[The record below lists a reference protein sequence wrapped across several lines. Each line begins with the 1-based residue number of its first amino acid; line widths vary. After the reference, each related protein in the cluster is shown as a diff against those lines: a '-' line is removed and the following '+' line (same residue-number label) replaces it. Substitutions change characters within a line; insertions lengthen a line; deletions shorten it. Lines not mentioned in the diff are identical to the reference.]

1 MPGRALLWA
10 SARRSTFHAKASDR
24 EVKRSYCGVTTVTAL
39 SWLSRRIWPYAL
51 LGVIALWW
59 LYGWHVG
66 VTALFASYGL
76 YEKQVASQIKARLG
90 TRASVTTGSCHG
102 YPLGK

>member
-1 MPGRALLWA
+1 M
-10 SARRSTFHAKASDR
+10 
-24 EVKRSYCGVTTVTAL
+24 TVTVTVL
-39 SWLSRRIWPYAL
+39 CWLSCRIWPYAL

-76 YEKQVASQIKARLG
+76 YEKQVASQIRARLG
-90 TRASVTTGSCHG
+90 TRSSLTTDSGHARPG
-102 YPLGK
+102 GK